1 LSDRE
6 CGWQRS
12 AFKRCKLVWGAA
24 GLGQARS
31 IRLHRPIFLEPVQR
45 LAKNLRGSDMG
56 RHDDS
61 IMHPLSFPPCR
72 YDPRAPQ
79 VGQMPG
85 NLRLG
90 AAEYLH
96 EIADANF
103 LFPHQIEK
111 PKPCVVSQRLEKPL
125 DVKVSLG
132 RHVSNIF
139 ALTDVC

>member
-1 LSDRE
+1 MSDRE

-12 AFKRCKLVWGAA
+12 AFKRGKLVWGAA

-96 EIADANF
+96 EITDAN
-103 LFPHQIEK
+103 LLLTHQVDEPEPGIVAECLK
-111 PKPCVVSQRLEKPL
+111 KSF
-125 DVKVSLG
+125 DVKVSL
-132 RHVSNIF
+132 RCHVLNIF
-139 ALTDVC
+139 ALTDVY